1 MSKRVSNTHS
11 ELTRCSV
18 YDKIHVRCCACAYR
32 MKGNMTSESATE
44 ERTIR
49 FTSRGHPSI
58 LLEGVLHIPKNVEL
72 APIIIVCHPQ
82 PASSDMNDTLNSAL
96 SYRLAEAGI
105 FALRFNFRGVGKSEG
120 QQTDGRLEPLDLAG
134 AIDFA
139 LSQPGSNP
147 AKICVIGHGFGAY
160 IAFLYAPFDTRIR
173 TVVAISLPLFRA
185 ESGFP
190 KPFER
195 PKLFITGEFDEI
207 CPLHKLEPFVEQLKG
222 PKGIKVIVGA
232 RYLMRGYEDATVA
245 TILKYVK
252 NWADM
257 PGV

>member
-1 MSKRVSNTHS
+1 
-11 ELTRCSV
+11 
-18 YDKIHVRCCACAYR
+18 
-32 MKGNMTSESATE
+32 MTSQSATG
-44 ERTIR
+44 ERSIN
-49 FTSRGHPSI
+49 FTSRGQPSL
-58 LLEGVLHIPKNVEL
+58 LLEGVLHTPDDVEL
-72 APIIIVCHPQ
+72 APIIVLCHPQ
-82 PASSDMNDTLNSAL
+82 PASSDMNDALNYAL
-96 SYRLAEAGI
+96 ACKLAEMGMY
-105 FALRFNFRGVGKSEG
+105 ALRFNFRGVGNSQG

-139 LSQPGSNP
+139 LSQPGGNP

-160 IAFLYAPFDTRIR
+160 IAFLYAPFDARIR
-173 TVVAISLPLFRA
+173 TIVSISLPLFRA

-207 CPLHKLEPFVEQLKG
+207 CPLYKLEPFVEQLKG

-245 TILKYVK
+245 TIVKYIK
-252 NWADM
+252 NWAEM

>member
-1 MSKRVSNTHS
+1 MTL
-11 ELTRCSV
+11 EL
-18 YDKIHVRCCACAYR
+18 
-32 MKGNMTSESATE
+32 ATD
-44 ERTIR
+44 ERPIS
-49 FTSRGHPSI
+49 FSSRGQSLL
-58 LLEGVLHIPKNVEL
+58 LLEGVLHTPNDTEL
-72 APIIIVCHPQ
+72 APIIILCHPQ

-96 SYRLAEAGI
+96 ARKLAEMGM
-105 FALRFNFRGVGKSEG
+105 FALRFNFRGVGKSQG

-139 LSQPGSNP
+139 LTQPGGNP

-173 TVVAISLPLFRA
+173 TIVSISLPLFRA

-207 CPLHKLEPFVEQLKG
+207 CPLYKLEPFVEHLKG

-232 RYLMRGYEDATVA
+232 RYLMRGYEDATVT